1 MTNTFEIK
9 ELFIKAYFTTKRL
22 RPVSY
27 ITKLGVSKMGARIDY
42 SVMIFS
48 QQSLATE
55 ILKRSFV
62 DNITKRIF
70 VFFLQWSKMGN
81 I

>member
-1 MTNTFEIK
+1 MTNTHEIK
-9 ELFIKAYFTTKRL
+9 ELFIKAYFTTKSL

-27 ITKLGVSKMGARIDY
+27 IPKLGVSKMATRRYDN
-42 SVMIFS
+42 VMIFS

-62 DNITKRIF
+62 DNIAKRIF

>member
-1 MTNTFEIK
+1 MTNTHEIK

-27 ITKLGVSKMGARIDY
+27 ITKLGVSKMATRIY
-42 SVMIFS
+42 ENVMIFS
-48 QQSLATE
+48 QQSLATK

-62 DNITKRIF
+62 DNISKRIF
-70 VFFLQWSKMGN
+70 VFFLQWSKIGN

>member
-1 MTNTFEIK
+1 MTNTHEIK

-27 ITKLGVSKMGARIDY
+27 ITKLRVSKMATRIDY

-70 VFFLQWSKMGN
+70 VFFLEWSKMGN